1 MNQADG
7 ASPRRPRRARRP
19 VPARRFTGVGRH
31 GQGDTQAVLAAL
43 AAAEEAIA
51 PSASTPQ
58 DEFDLPQATQTAVH
72 PAPEVDPDA
81 PLADGEVTQEFFLH
95 EAEEASAAVDHHV
108 SGFADALNRFGVDVS
123 DLPAGYLPAADLFS
137 DPGEGEVDL
146 KARKARRRKRGWI
159 TTVVVVVVL
168 VVVGGAGWYGITRLT
183 APAADY
189 AGPGTGEVSFTIA
202 DGAGVRQI
210 GKDLKQADVVKSAEA
225 FYDAVDDRET
235 APVFQPG
242 TFQLRHQMSAA
253 SALDTLVQSGD
264 KVSYFQIQPNS
275 RMGDALANIAEGTGL
290 DLADLEAAAV
300 DPTAFGLP
308 KEVKDLEGYLHP
320 GEYRMPLNAD
330 AKTILQ
336 QLVDDTTK
344 SLESQGVTDPQE
356 QYRVLKLASVV
367 AGEGTLKDYKRI
379 SGIIDNRL
387 KPNDETHG
395 YLQLDSTVS
404 YGLGQVSIHL
414 TKDQL
419 KDKDN
424 PYNTY
429 VHKGLTPTPIGS
441 PGDRAIEA
449 AVNPEPSDDLY
460 WVTVNL
466 TTGETKFA
474 PTYEQHQKN
483 VKEYRTWCAANED
496 VCK

>member
-19 VPARRFTGVGRH
+19 VAARRFTGVGRH
-31 GQGDTQAVLAAL
+31 GPGDTAAVLAAL
-43 AAAEEAIA
+43 AAAEEEAA
-51 PSASTPQ
+51 PSSATPQ
-58 DEFDLPQATQTAVH
+58 DEFDLPEAVETTVH
-72 PAPEVDPDA
+72 ASSEEDPSA

-95 EAEEASAAVDHHV
+95 EAEAASEAVDHHG

-123 DLPAGYLPAADLFS
+123 NLPAGYLPAADLFS
-137 DPGEGEVDL
+137 DPDEGEIDL
-146 KARKARRRKRGWI
+146 KARKKRRRKRGWI
-159 TTVVVVVVL
+159 TTVVVLVVL
-168 VVVGGAGWYGITRLT
+168 AAVGGAGWFGVSRLM

-189 AGPGTGEVSFTIA
+189 AGPGSGKVSFSIA
-202 DGAGVRQI
+202 EGAGVRQI
-210 GKDLKQADVVKSAEA
+210 GKDLEKADVVKSADA
-225 FYDAVDDRET
+225 FYDAVDGAET
-235 APVFQPG
+235 TPIFQPG
-242 TFQLRHQMSAA
+242 EFNLRKHMSAA
-253 SALDTLVQSGD
+253 SALESLAQSTD
-264 KVSYFQIQPNS
+264 KVSYFQIQANA
-275 RMGDALANIAEGTGL
+275 RMSDALSNISEGTGI
-290 DLADLEAAAV
+290 DLEELRTAAEK
-300 DPTAFGLP
+300 PEEFGLP
-308 KEVKDLEGYLHP
+308 SSVKSLEGYLHP
-320 GEYRMPLNAD
+320 GEYRMPLDTD
-330 AKTILQ
+330 AKTILKK
-336 QLVDDTTK
+336 LVDDTTK
-344 SLESQGVTDPQE
+344 SLEKQGVTDPDA

-367 AGEGTLKDYKRI
+367 AGEGTSKDYKRI

-419 KDKDN
+419 KDKNN
-424 PYNTY
+424 PFNTY

-449 AVNPEPSDDLY
+449 AVNPTASDDFY

-466 TTGETKFA
+466 STGETKFA

-483 VKEYRTWCAANED
+483 VKEYRTWCSDNPD